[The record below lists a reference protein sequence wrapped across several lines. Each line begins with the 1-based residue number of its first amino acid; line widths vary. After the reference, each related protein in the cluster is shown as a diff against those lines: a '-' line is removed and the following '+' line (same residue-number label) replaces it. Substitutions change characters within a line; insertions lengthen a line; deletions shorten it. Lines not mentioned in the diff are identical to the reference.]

1 MAAGRH
7 IARRR
12 HRALLI
18 AGVTVGVLVL
28 LVGGAAFAAYRYEGA
43 RTGELPPGIVIG
55 GLDVGGM
62 TKEEAIAAVERAST
76 ERLNEPIHVVA
87 GEHRWTVTRAELG
100 QHARVR
106 AAVNQAFALAE
117 SMGTWSR
124 FWHRF
129 RNQPVGETIDVNLVG
144 GSRVSSVVS
153 SMADE
158 VAVKPRNAAIGLRED
173 RVVFRKARAGK
184 ALDES
189 SALGSL
195 RSVLAEGGTR
205 VRLPT
210 ERVAPKV
217 TSSGLGPTIVVRVN
231 ENRLYL
237 YDGFHVEA
245 RWPVATAKP
254 GYTTPD
260 GVWTVWDKR
269 VDPTWYNPAL
279 DTWGADLPAV
289 VPGGPGNPMGT
300 RAIYIDAPG
309 LIRVHGTS
317 DPNSIG
323 RYASHGCIRM
333 QNSDVE
339 TLFERVQIGMHVIVA
354 GQRPAGAVEWDTPG
368 TADI

>member
-7 IARRR
+7 IARHR
-12 HRALLI
+12 HRALLV
-18 AGVTVGVLVL
+18 AGVLVGVLVI

-43 RTGELPPGIVIG
+43 RTGELPPGITIA

-62 TKEEAIAAVERAST
+62 TRGEVTAAVERVASD
-76 ERLNEPIHVVA
+76 RLDEPIHVSA
-87 GEHRWTVTRAELG
+87 GTHRWTLTRADLG
-100 QHARVR
+100 QRAKVR
-106 AAVNQAFALAE
+106 AAVDQAFALAE

-129 RNQPVGETIDVNLVG
+129 RNDPVGRSVDLSLVG
-144 GSRVSSVVS
+144 GSRVGALVR
-153 SMADE
+153 SMAAE
-158 VAVKPRNAAIGLRED
+158 VAVKPRNASIGLRGEEI
-173 RVVFRKARAGK
+173 VFRKAAAGH
-184 ALDES
+184 ALDQP
-189 SALGSL
+189 SAIGAL
-195 RSVLAEGGTR
+195 RAALARGTTH
-205 VRLPT
+205 VRLT
-210 ERVAPKV
+210 SERVAPKV
-217 TSSGLGPTIVVRVN
+217 KARDLGPTIVVRLN
-231 ENRLYL
+231 LNRLFL
-237 YDGFHVEA
+237 YDGFRIKA
-245 RWPVATAKP
+245 SWPVATAKP

-269 VDPTWYNPAL
+269 EDPTWYNPAL
-279 DTWGADLPAV
+279 DSWGADLPAV

-333 QNSDVE
+333 QNADVE
-339 TLFERVQIGMHVIVA
+339 RLFDSVRIGMHVIVA
-354 GQRPAGAVEWDTPG
+354 GERPAGAQEWDTPG